1 MSYHSTTLV
10 KARRYTSTKRHFLS
24 LDYKKY
30 ARGMIAFHPSEEELH
45 VLFNCT
51 AARVSPMASFATVLR
66 VYRRNPDTILAFA
79 RERRSGDSS
88 SPIGFL
94 AHLPLNAEGLNALL
108 DGRLNTKNPDDRY
121 LARQHERPAALYYWA
136 MYFTSEVGGGLA
148 LALERMTS
156 EKYRDLPIYC
166 KAATKEGWDILTSLG
181 FTDGAAYPDGRKSS
195 QPLMQCLPLDPAA
208 DRQLFDS
215 YIPGV
220 NAGTKKLSVTVVHKL
235 DDLLKV
241 FAIRAATYLEDQ
253 YIPYDEDVDG
263 NDFTAT
269 HLLGFV
275 GDEPAACLRIRYF
288 AGFVKFERLAVL
300 PRFRGKLALHIVRA
314 GINFV
319 QLKGYRRIYG
329 QVADNVTNLWKHFGA
344 KQRIGDGV
352 QYLTDQ
358 TYYEMD
364 IELGPSDVVLN
375 EFSGASV
382 LVRPEG
388 QWDRPGV
395 LELGQQD
402 GAPDANSE
410 RW

>member
-1 MSYHSTTLV
+1 MV
-10 KARRYTSTKRHFLS
+10 
-24 LDYKKY
+24 
-30 ARGMIAFHPSEEELH
+30 AFHPSEEELH
-45 VLFNCT
+45 VLFRCT
-51 AARVSPMASFATVLR
+51 AARISPMASFATVMR
-66 VYRRNPDTILAFA
+66 VYHRNPDTILAFA
-79 RERRSGDSS
+79 RERRSGDSPS

-94 AHLPLNAEGLNALL
+94 AHLPLNAEGHLALL
-108 DGRLNTKNPDDRY
+108 DGRLNTKDPQERY
-121 LARQHERPAALYYWA
+121 LARQHERPSALYYWA
-136 MYFTSEVGGGLA
+136 MYFTPEIGGGLA

-156 EKYRDLPIYC
+156 DKYRNLPIFC
-166 KAATKEGWDILTSLG
+166 KAATKEGWEILTSLG
-181 FTDGAAYPDGRKSS
+181 FTDGATYPDGRPSA
-195 QPLMQCLPLDPAA
+195 QPLMQCIPPDPAA
-208 DRQLFDS
+208 DRQLFDT
-215 YIPGV
+215 YIPGA

-253 YIPYDEDVDG
+253 YIPYEEDVDG

-300 PRFRGKLALHIVRA
+300 PRFRGKLALLMIRA
-314 GINFV
+314 GIAFV

-329 QVADNVTNLWKHFGA
+329 QVAENITNLWKHFGA
-344 KQRIGDGV
+344 KQRRGDGI

-364 IELGPSDVVLN
+364 IELGSADVVLN

-388 QWDRPGV
+388 QWDRAGI
-395 LELGQQD
+395 LESGQQD
-402 GAPDANSE
+402 GSPSAVSE
-410 RW
+410 RS

>member
-1 MSYHSTTLV
+1 MSYHSLTLINH
-10 KARRYTSTKRHFLS
+10 RQRSTKQRHFLS

-30 ARGMIAFHPSEEELH
+30 GKGMIAFHPSEVDLRD
-45 VLFNCT
+45 LYCNA
-51 AARVSPMASFATVLR
+51 AARIPLIAPFSTVLR
-66 VYRRNPDTILAFA
+66 VYRRNPDTILAFS
-79 RERRSGDSS
+79 RGTRDDGSRSPSM
-88 SPIGFL
+88 GFL
-94 AHLPLNAEGLNALL
+94 AHLPLNREGHLALL
-108 DGRLNTKNPDDRY
+108 DGKLNTIDPQTCY

-136 MYFTSEVGGGLA
+136 MYFTPEIGGGFA

-156 EKYRDLPIYC
+156 DKYRGLPIFC
-166 KAATKEGWDILTSLG
+166 KAATKEGWELLRSLG
-181 FTDGAAYPDGRKSS
+181 FTDGAAYPNGRKSS
-195 QPLMQCLPLDPAA
+195 QQLMQCVPVHPAA
-208 DRQLFDS
+208 GRQPFDT

-220 NAGTKKLSVTVVHKL
+220 NAGTKEPSVTVVHKL

-241 FAIRAATYLEDQ
+241 LAVRAATYLEDQ

-275 GDEPAACLRIRYF
+275 GDEPAGCLRIRYF

-300 PRFRGKLALHIVRA
+300 ARFRGKLALQLVRA
-314 GINFV
+314 GIAFV
-319 QLKGYRRIYG
+319 QMKGYRRVYG
-329 QVADNVTNLWKHFGA
+329 QVAEDVIKLWRHFGA
-344 KQRIGDGV
+344 KQREGEGI

-364 IELGPSDVVLN
+364 LELDTPKMLLTQT
-375 EFSGASV
+375 SGAAI

-395 LELGQQD
+395 LEAEA
-402 GAPDANSE
+402 AP
-410 RW
+410 